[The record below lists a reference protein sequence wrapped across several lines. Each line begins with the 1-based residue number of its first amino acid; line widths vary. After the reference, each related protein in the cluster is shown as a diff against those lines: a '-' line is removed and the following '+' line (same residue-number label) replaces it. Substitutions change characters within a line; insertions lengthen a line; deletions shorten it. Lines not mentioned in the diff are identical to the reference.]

1 MTDVSNEVSVTS
13 SPIAPAPQ
21 EYKSVVPSVFF
32 GFFAAPF
39 QAHNAK
45 KRGLKGNRYWAA
57 AAISTFGGVV
67 LMGLLAVIVGLAAS
81 KAINAQDPNINPGA
95 GNSQPSTTTVAPP
108 SDALVLPTESI
119 TDSPQQVADELSAV
133 LSKALSLG
141 DARYLDHFFGPDNKT
156 SGGYATALN
165 IIQGGG
171 RHLVYPA
178 TNVSA
183 TNITP
188 GHMTLTYTL
197 NAQFMT
203 SSASTVP
210 VSFDGAEWLVN

>member
-1 MTDVSNEVSVTS
+1 MTDVQNGVPVTS
-13 SPIAPAPQ
+13 NTVSP

-45 KRGLKGNRYWAA
+45 KNGLKGNRYWAA
-57 AAISTFGGVV
+57 AAISTFAGIAVMIV
-67 LMGLLAVIVGLAAS
+67 LAVVVGLAAS
-81 KAINAQDPNINPGA
+81 KAINTQGPSINA
-95 GNSQPSTTTVAPP
+95 GVSSSQPASISPQVQPLT
-108 SDALVLPTESI
+108 LPDESI
-119 TDSPQQVADELSAV
+119 SDSPQQVADELSAV
-133 LSKALSLG
+133 LSSALSKG

-156 SGGYATALN
+156 SGGYAKALS

-197 NAQFMT
+197 NSQFMT
-203 SSASTVP
+203 SSSSTVP
-210 VSFDGAEWLVN
+210 VSFNGTEWLIN